1 MIAGNGDAVE
11 VVNEK
16 DSDEKKRSLTNQIGG
31 CTPCP
36 RCVQRGEQL
45 NIEFICD

>member
-16 DSDEKKRSLTNQIGG
+16 DSDEKKSDESDWRMHAMPKMRPTWRAIKY
-31 CTPCP
+31 
-36 RCVQRGEQL
+36 
-45 NIEFICD
+45 